1 MNIQPLGDRV
11 VVQRD
16 SIEQE
21 QRLESGI
28 YISQKEDEGAR
39 KKQGT
44 VVAVG
49 AGNKNSNGELEALS
63 VSKGDVVLF
72 SWGDSVTIDGQEY
85 DIVKEEN
92 ILAIIN

>member
-16 SIEQE
+16 SIEKE
-21 QRLESGI
+21 QRLDSGI
-28 YISQKEDEGAR
+28 YISQKEDEGTH

-49 AGNKNSNGELEALS
+49 PGKKNSNGESEPLS

-92 ILAIIN
+92 ILAIIS

>member
-11 VVQRD
+11 IVQRD
-16 SIEQE
+16 TIEQE

-28 YISQKEDEGAR
+28 YISQKEDEGAGN
-39 KKQGT
+39 KQGT

-49 AGNKNSNGELEALS
+49 PGKKNSNGELEPLS

-92 ILAIIN
+92 ILAIIS